1 MRADATGLRR
11 AFVLLTALRWL
22 PVGFTT
28 PLLVLLP
35 LSRGLTLGQVGITI
49 ACGAATAALLELPTG
64 GLADA
69 VGRRPVLGASSLL
82 GLAVFA
88 SMLVARWRPGTSTRS
103 VAAID
108 VRTSATDCRE
118 HTRRRAADSRSRRWP
133 VACCR

>member
-88 SMLVARWRPGTSTRS
+88 SMLVAEGFG
-103 VAAID
+103 A
-108 VRTSATDCRE
+108 
-118 HTRRRAADSRSRRWP
+118 
-133 VACCR
+133 